1 MAAFLKKHMTGLK
14 VGLASGLFY
23 ILNAGSCPCC
33 GQPVSTCAA
42 GFSFA
47 GIAAFLSSGA
57 WIGFPKLKK
66 CFRNL
71 FSRLRKD
78 Q

>member
-1 MAAFLKKHMTGLK
+1 MTAIKIGF
-14 VGLASGLFY
+14 ASGLFY

-33 GQPVSTCAA
+33 GQPVATCAS

-57 WIGFPKLKK
+57 WIGFAKLKQRFK
-66 CFRNL
+66 NF
-71 FSRLRKD
+71 FSRFSK
-78 Q
+78 